1 MGNSRF
7 KFELN
12 IYHEDE
18 EWTPKILLNSKK
30 YTYIV
35 KSSIWEESIMTTTND
50 EKLFKRIMGMLKI
63 AEDMTIYTEINCK
76 SKELIKTFKEY
87 YKAIITSYIN
97 LCNEINDVVIK
108 SKAKILIGNSDFY
121 NKKM

>member
-35 KSSIWEESIMTTTND
+35 KSSI
-50 EKLFKRIMGMLKI
+50 
-63 AEDMTIYTEINCK
+63 
-76 SKELIKTFKEY
+76 
-87 YKAIITSYIN
+87 
-97 LCNEINDVVIK
+97 
-108 SKAKILIGNSDFY
+108 
-121 NKKM
+121 

>member
-1 MGNSRF
+1 
-7 KFELN
+7 
-12 IYHEDE
+12 
-18 EWTPKILLNSKK
+18 
-30 YTYIV
+30 
-35 KSSIWEESIMTTTND
+35 MTTTND